1 MLPVVR
7 MAPETC
13 DDHWMRAIRSLAPD
27 RLILILAF
35 VALAAAFGQF
45 GSTSALGD
53 VAKTFGTSTVTSSSS
68 FTAQAGLSGSTLAI
82 GLAVLRFASLG
93 VLPLASLADRVGRR
107 RVLYVCGLAGLLVT
121 ASAALSP
128 TYWWFVA
135 LFALAR
141 PMLST
146 STTLASV
153 MTAELSTARTRVT
166 ALMVVAAGAGIG
178 VGCSAILHGFLRGP
192 DGFRVLFATAL
203 IPAAVLAVL
212 VPKLR
217 ETRGDTTPSAHA
229 VRLGAIPR
237 EHRGRLAIVMGVVAV
252 IGAISGPANG
262 FAFVYGEN
270 ILRLHAQLVSSVV
283 ALSALTGVL
292 GLFVGRRL
300 ADHRG
305 RRLAVAVG
313 VLATAATSLYAYS
326 GGRTAFVVGYLLG
339 VCAAG
344 ILGPSGAALTTEAF
358 PTAVRASAGGWVVV
372 AGVLGT
378 VVGLAVF
385 GAVAD
390 ATFATN
396 GTVLWAAVAAFVPG
410 LPVLLLLRRL
420 PETRDVA
427 LS

>member
-1 MLPVVR
+1 MLPVVSDG
-7 MAPETC
+7 PVTC
-13 DDHWMRAIRSLAPD
+13 QHLGMRVIRSVAPD
-27 RLILILAF
+27 RLIGILAF

-53 VAKTFGTSTVTSSSS
+53 VAKTFGTATVSTSAS

-82 GLAVLRFASLG
+82 GLAVLRVASLG
-93 VLPLASLADRVGRR
+93 VLPLASLADRLGRR
-107 RVLYVCGLAGLLVT
+107 RVLYACGVVGLLVT

-146 STTLASV
+146 SNTLASV
-153 MTAELSTARTRVT
+153 MTAELSDARSRVT

-203 IPAAVLAVL
+203 VPAAALAVL

-217 ETRGDTTPSAHA
+217 ETRGDAPRAAHA
-229 VRLGAIPR
+229 ARLGAIPR
-237 EHRGRLAIVMGVVAV
+237 ALRGRLAIVMGVVAV

-270 ILRLHAQLVSSVV
+270 ILKLPAPLVSTVV
-283 ALSALTGVL
+283 ALSAITGVL
-292 GLFVGRRL
+292 GLFAGRRL
-300 ADHRG
+300 ADRRG

-313 VLATAATSLYAYS
+313 VLATAGTSLYAYS
-326 GGRTAFVVGYLLG
+326 GGRTAFVIGYLLG

-358 PTAVRASAGGWVVV
+358 PATVRASAGGWVVV
-372 AGVLGT
+372 AGVAGT

-390 ATFATN
+390 ATS
-396 GTVLWAAVAAFVPG
+396 GTLVWAAAAAFLPG
-410 LPVLLLLRRL
+410 LPVLFLLRRL
-420 PETRDVA
+420 PETRGLA
-427 LS
+427 LT